1 MSGDEVRVVAESLI
15 EASRAVTA
23 VVDAVPGRY
32 IEGLAS
38 VHTGHPRLQTVLGDF
53 TARWQEGVDALVG
66 DSLDIAASLKTAAE
80 NYIGMDLDAAALFL
94 SLYSGQQP

>member
-53 TARWQEGVDALVG
+53 TARWQEGVDAVSYTHL
-66 DSLDIAASLKTAAE
+66 TAARRRPR
-80 NYIGMDLDAAALFL
+80 
-94 SLYSGQQP
+94 SLGHHPFNGCL

>member
-53 TARWQEGVDALVG
+53 TARWQEGVDAV
-66 DSLDIAASLKTAAE
+66 SYTHLDVYKRQEYRRARHGAE
-80 NYIGMDLDAAALFL
+80 FAW
-94 SLYSGQQP
+94 S